1 MGSIPVV
8 AFAGYSG
15 SGKTTLIE
23 KLIARLKEDGFRVAT
38 VKHDG
43 HRFEIDHE
51 GKDSWRFT
59 RAGSDITII
68 ASEEQTAYLE
78 RGNLPIDRLLGKIR
92 DVDLI
97 LVEGYKNEP
106 LPQIGIARKETGKG
120 FTADF
125 TRFIALATDLEV
137 ETDRPCFG
145 LDDIEALSRFIREWI
160 MKQVG

>member
-23 KLIARLKEDGFRVAT
+23 KLIARLKEDGFRVAA

-43 HRFEIDHE
+43 HRFEIDHA

-59 RAGSDITII
+59 RAGSDITVI

-78 RGNLPIDRLLGKIR
+78 RGNLPVDRLLGKIHN
-92 DVDLI
+92 VDLI
-97 LVEGYKNEP
+97 LVEGYKNEA
-106 LPQIGIARKETGKG
+106 LPQIGVARKETGKG
-120 FTADF
+120 FTAEL

-137 ETDRPCFG
+137 ETDLPCFD
-145 LDDIEALSRFIREWI
+145 LDDIEGIFRFVREWI
-160 MKQVG
+160 TKQAV